1 MNVLHAAP
9 TRQQTPL
16 PPTSLTGKPP
26 NVPKAQTNINPD
38 KHKFRQT
45 KTQTKLNSGRKF
57 RQTKIQTSKFI
68 QAKTQTSLNS
78 GRK

>member
-26 NVPKAQTNINPD
+26 NVPKAQTSKNAD

-45 KTQTKLNSGRKF
+45 KTQTNKNADKIKF
-57 RQTKIQTSKFI
+57 RKKIHTSKNADKHKSSI
-68 QAKTQTSLNS
+68 DQA
-78 GRK
+78 